1 MKSKR
6 IIASALGVAALL
18 AALIAILPAI
28 DLIIELR
35 VPAAAVSF
43 WFATMG
49 VLLMLSIALAEFGIA
64 IWFFRFARRE
74 HDVGASWIRP
84 ILVGVGCFFPGLVF
98 SLPLTVFWAR
108 YTWPGDGQAVLG
120 AIPFSLEIGIAAAV
134 FACAVL
140 LKKRRTAWSLGK

>member
-1 MKSKR
+1 VKSKR

-28 DLIIELR
+28 DLMIELR
-35 VPAAAVSF
+35 VPAVSF

-74 HDVGASWIRP
+74 HDLDASWIRP
-84 ILVGVGCFFPGLVF
+84 ILAGVGCFFPGLVF

-108 YTWPGDGQAVLG
+108 YTWPGNGQAVLG

-134 FACAVL
+134 FACAVF

>member
-1 MKSKR
+1 VKSKR

-28 DLIIELR
+28 DLITELR
-35 VPAAAVSF
+35 VPAVSF

-74 HDVGASWIRP
+74 HDLGASWIRP
-84 ILVGVGCFFPGLVF
+84 ILVNVGCFFPGLVF
-98 SLPLTVFWAR
+98 SLPLSVFWAR

-134 FACAVL
+134 FGCAVL
-140 LKKRRTAWSLGK
+140 LKKRGVRHT